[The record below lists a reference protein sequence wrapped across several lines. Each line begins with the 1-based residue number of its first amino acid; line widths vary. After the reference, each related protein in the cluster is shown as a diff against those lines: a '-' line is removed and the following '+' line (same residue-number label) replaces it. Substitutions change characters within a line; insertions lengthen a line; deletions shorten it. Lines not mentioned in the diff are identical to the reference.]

1 MDKHS
6 WLISVLD
13 DIKDYTGKN
22 GLQKFGAHIIM
33 AKYVL
38 LDEMEA
44 TQCGVEGQTVPT
56 ATVQLGP
63 SDAAG

>member
-13 DIKDYTGKN
+13 DIEDYTGKN
-22 GLQKFGAHIIM
+22 GLQKFGAHIIV
-33 AKYVL
+33 AKHVL
-38 LDEMEA
+38 LDEMET
-44 TQCGVEGQTVPT
+44 TQREGEGQTVPT
-56 ATVQLGP
+56 ATVQLGL